1 MNSIN
6 TILMVGEGGKPNPM
20 MNLVFMLGMIAVM
33 YFFMIRPQM
42 KRAKEQKAFSNQ
54 NNVGDTI
61 VTTAG
66 IYGKIVKAND
76 DGTITVEVDRN
87 TVIKMDRSAISMEMT
102 MAYRKKTGEVTKA

>member
-1 MNSIN
+1 MTNA
-6 TILMVGEGGKPNPM
+6 ILMVGEGGKPNPM

-54 NNVGDTI
+54 NNVGDVI

-66 IYGKIVKAND
+66 IYGKIVKVND
-76 DGTITVEVDRN
+76 DGTISVEVDRN

-102 MAYRKKTGEVTKA
+102 QAYRKKASAETKA